1 MPKVQ
6 QNIQQN
12 SISTSFHYALIDHR
26 IQKDDTLMTDRKIR
40 KIDDQEDY
48 EKSGYESMMN
58 DVKQTNKQTKKH
70 QNLLDKISREQ
81 ILSGEETTKEL
92 LDGRMENK
100 KKAKKHIRK
109 QKRLLL
115 TSRSSDE
122 AVCYQ

>member
-58 DVKQTNKQTKKH
+58 DVKQTNKEALESVR
-70 QNLLDKISREQ
+70 QNIQRTNPKWRRNNKRAFRWQD
-81 ILSGEETTKEL
+81 GE
-92 LDGRMENK
+92 
-100 KKAKKHIRK
+100 
-109 QKRLLL
+109 
-115 TSRSSDE
+115 
-122 AVCYQ
+122 